1 MKKFYKFLKSFIFIS
16 VWLILTSQLIEYWN
30 IFHYE
35 YIFSKIRIIF
45 DREFWLVLERILF
58 GINIGYRLE
67 YFIEFITYEIPEESF
82 KYIPIYL
89 VLKSIWIK
97 NLNIINERRIF

>member
-1 MKKFYKFLKSFIFIS
+1 MKKFYKFIKSFSFIS
-16 VWLILTSQLIEYWN
+16 FWLILTSFLTEYWN

-35 YIFSKIRIIF
+35 YIFSNIRIIF
-45 DREFWLVLERILF
+45 DKEFWFVLERILF
-58 GINIGYRLE
+58 GIDIRYWLQ

-82 KYIPIYL
+82 KYIPIYF

-97 NLNIINERRIF
+97 N